1 MEIDMENRKRMEE
14 LIQVLNEAAYAYYQ
28 TDQEQMSNLEYDAL
42 YDELE
47 ALEQKSG
54 IILSGSPTQRVGYEV
69 VSSLPKVTHAAPL
82 KSLDKTKDPG
92 ALAAFLGEQRGILSW
107 KLDGLTV
114 ALTYEEGQLVM
125 AATRGNGEVGEDIT
139 PNAKVFRNVPLQ
151 IPCKEKLSVR
161 GEALISY
168 PDFERINESL
178 EEGEQYKNPRN
189 LCSGSVRQLDSRITA
204 QRGVYFLAYALID
217 FAGDRKRFEDSKEK
231 QLMFLREQG
240 FDLVE
245 YEMLTAEEV
254 PEAVLR
260 FAQKTK
266 ELIFPVDGLVLTMD
280 SLHVSE
286 SLGSTAKFPRDS
298 MAFKWQDEK
307 VKTTLKE
314 IEWSPSRTG
323 LINPVAIFEPVELEG
338 TTVKRASLHNVSILQ
353 ELELGIGDEITV
365 YKANMIIPQ
374 VAENLTKSGSAEIP
388 AQCPRCGGRTE
399 LVEREDVKVLMCSN
413 PGCPAKVLKAMEHFV
428 SRQAMNIE
436 GLSEATL
443 ARMIERDWLD
453 SFADLYRL
461 KEHREEIAEMEG
473 FGEKSCDKLLHSI
486 EESRNR
492 ELYRLLNALGIPGI
506 GTAGAKLLA
515 QSFGY
520 RLEAVMEADAQRLA
534 EIDGIGPV
542 LADAVFCFFQQKE
555 NREMIADLL
564 QYIEFKQEAETE
576 QTLAG
581 VNFVITGSLRHFEN
595 RNELKT
601 LLEAKGAKVMDSVS
615 QKTTYLINND
625 LQSNSSKNQ
634 KAKKLNIPILDEE
647 QLLNLLE
654 EQK

>member
-1 MEIDMENRKRMEE
+1 MEDRKRMEK
-14 LIQVLNEAAYAYYQ
+14 LIHILNEAAYAYYQ
-28 TDQEQMSNLEYDAL
+28 TNQEQMSNLEYDAL

-47 ALEQKSG
+47 GLEKKSG
-54 IILSGSPTQRVGYEV
+54 IVLSGSPTRRVGYEV

-82 KSLDKTKDPG
+82 KSLDKTKDPE

-114 ALTYEEGQLVM
+114 ALTYEEGNLVM
-125 AATRGNGEVGEDIT
+125 AATRGNGEIGEDIT

-168 PDFERINESL
+168 PDFERINQSL

-189 LCSGSVRQLDSRITA
+189 LCSGSVRQLDSHITA
-204 QRGVYFLAYALID
+204 QRGVYFLAYSLVD
-217 FAGDRKRFEDSKEK
+217 FEGDTQQFEDSKEK

-245 YEMLTAEEV
+245 YEMLTAEQV

-260 FAQKTK
+260 FAQKTQ
-266 ELIFPVDGLVLTMD
+266 ELIFPVDGLVLTID
-280 SLHVSE
+280 SLRVSE
-286 SLGSTAKFPRDS
+286 ALVSTAKFPKDS

-323 LINPVAIFEPVELEG
+323 LINPVAVFEPVELEG
-338 TTVKRASLHNVSILQ
+338 TTVRRASLHNVSILQ
-353 ELELGIGDEITV
+353 DLELGLGDEITV

-388 AQCPRCGGRTE
+388 EQCPRCGGKTE

-428 SRQAMNIE
+428 SRQAMNID

-443 ARMIERDWLD
+443 SRMIEKEWLD
-453 SFADLYRL
+453 NFADLYRL
-461 KEHREEIAEMEG
+461 KEHREEIAAMEG
-473 FGEKSCDKLLHSI
+473 FGEKSCENLLQSI
-486 EESRNR
+486 EESRTR
-492 ELYRLLNALGIPGI
+492 ELYRFLNALGIPGI
-506 GTAGAKLLA
+506 GAAGAKLLA
-515 QSFGY
+515 KSFGY
-520 RLEAVMEADAQRLA
+520 QLEAIMEADAERLA
-534 EIDGIGPV
+534 QIDGIGPV
-542 LADAVFCFFQQKE
+542 LADAVVCFFQQKE
-555 NREMIADLL
+555 NQNMIADLL
-564 QYIEFKQEAETE
+564 RYIEFKPEAETD
-576 QTLAG
+576 QKLSG
-581 VNFVITGSLRHFEN
+581 MNFVITGSLQHFEN
-595 RNELKT
+595 RNELKA
-601 LLEAKGAKVMDSVS
+601 LLEAKGAKVTDSVS

-625 LQSNSSKNQ
+625 PESHSSKNQ
-634 KAKKLNIPILDEE
+634 KAKKLNIPILNETE
-647 QLLNLLE
+647 LLNLLE
-654 EQK
+654 KWK